1 MIKKL
6 VNWSIDHEILMISIF
21 ALLCLVGVIAWN
33 GLAIDAYP
41 DISDTTVQVVTQV
54 PGLAAEEIEQQI
66 TIPVERAVNGL
77 PGLNT
82 MRSKNAFG
90 LSTVVLV
97 FDDGVDD
104 YWARQRVTERLVGI
118 ELPFD
123 ATPELNPLTSPTGE
137 IFRYVVES
145 PDGSHDLRSLTDIH
159 KWTIIP
165 YLRQIA
171 GVADVSNYGG
181 ITTQYQIELK
191 PERLTAYGISLDDI
205 TEKIEENNLNAGGSM
220 ISEGSLSYVIR
231 GIGLVSD
238 LEGLGNI
245 VIKSYEGIP
254 VFLRDLGDLKYG
266 TLERKGVLGFSDDQ
280 RDYDDAVEGIVQM
293 LRGENPSDVLDR
305 IHVAVDELNEEVLP
319 PGVKIHPYLDRT
331 DLVGE
336 TLKTVMHTLL
346 IGMLLVVVLLFIYL
360 RDWRG
365 SALVAITI
373 PIALLVAFVLMKITN
388 VPANLL
394 SLGAID
400 FGILV
405 DGAIVMMET
414 ILKERE
420 TRPGVPLDEQ
430 VVKHRAGLVGRSI
443 FFSTI
448 IIITAYMPLFA
459 FEHVERKLF
468 TPMAYTVGYA
478 LFGALLVALLLTPCL
493 SYMTY
498 RKPRKVYRN
507 RWLEKLNEAYEHR
520 VEKVISKG
528 RMMVVVLVCIL
539 LGSGV
544 LAITVGKD
552 FLPAL
557 DEGSIWVQVQLPSGI
572 SIDEAKKMS
581 DDLRHTLK
589 NFDETSYVMT
599 QLGRDDEGA
608 ECFSL
613 SHVEVGVG
621 LKPYKTWKS
630 KRTKAELIEAMS
642 DSIAKMPGY
651 QVGFS
656 QPIID
661 MVMDQIAGTHS
672 DLALKIYSDDN
683 DQSRVVAEQVVKV
696 LSEIPGA
703 TDVAIDQEP
712 PTPQLKIIVD
722 RDRIAQY
729 GLNVSDVAQLIEL
742 AIGGKAISQIYQGS
756 KVYDVTCR
764 YAENY
769 RDTPEKIGTLLLTN
783 SEGAKIPLS
792 AVADI
797 RMDLGANMIMREKNR
812 RYTLVRLN
820 LRGNDLT
827 TFVNEANRRI
837 KEQVM
842 YDPESTTLHWAGQF
856 ENRNR
861 AFSRLGLVVP
871 LVLAVMFV
879 LLIFAFGKVRQA
891 ALLMIVVPMALFGGL
906 LALNVRGMTLNVSS
920 AVGFIALIGVAIQNG
935 LIMISHINNLRE
947 EGIELRQ
954 ATIQGA
960 AHRMRPIL
968 LTATV
973 AVFGLFPA
981 SISTGIGSDVQRP
994 LATVIVYGLL
1004 FATVVTLFV
1013 LPTLYYLIE
1022 KRKEHE

>member
-1 MIKKL
+1 MKKL

-21 ALLCLVGVIAWN
+21 VLLCLVGVIAWN

-468 TPMAYTVGYA
+468 TPMAYTVSYA

-498 RKPRKVYRN
+498 RKPRKIYRN

-797 RMDLGANMIMREKNR
+797 RMDLGANMIMREMNR

>member
-21 ALLCLVGVIAWN
+21 VLLCLVGVIAWN

-797 RMDLGANMIMREKNR
+797 RMDLGANMIMREMNR

-891 ALLMIVVPMALFGGL
+891 ALLMIVIPMALFGGL

>member
-21 ALLCLVGVIAWN
+21 VLLCLVGVIAWN

-797 RMDLGANMIMREKNR
+797 RMDLGANMIMREMNR

-837 KEQVM
+837 KERVM

-879 LLIFAFGKVRQA
+879 LLIFAFGKVSQA